1 MNISYNQSFANEAF
15 RVVLDRF
22 QEANKEKKYTKRI
35 EYKDWRALQ
44 RSTIVRVSLEGNNL
58 QFFDSFSRLLYKDSI
73 LDNGFGRF
81 FYNKYIIKEK
91 TKMDY
96 TATVAKTATVNQN
109 GSVLNTTADTISL
122 DAEHLKSNYYYSTTG
137 TTPVI
142 NSWDTNNTWGTVAIQ
157 SDTEEL
163 RNRVRKLENDMLNK
177 IDKEK
182 ENETMIKGVNF
193 DFGPCGSGV
202 RLSMYGMAIQN
213 SAGEWVSYNPATGE
227 IINVDI
233 LNIADGGK
241 YLYKMP
247 VPISDVKVGDIV
259 VHNRVPMFVTD
270 ILGNGTFAVT
280 DVRAGESK
288 TIIPVRNMFGFN
300 FMTKVISLFGNM
312 MGTPSADQPFGNMLP
327 FLMMGENKSM
337 DNDAMLMFMLMQNQ
351 SGSNMFS
358 NPMMMYFLMKDNKD
372 FDPMMLMMMS
382 MGTNQVPVI
391 TSTTSNEQ

>member
-1 MNISYNQSFANEAF
+1 MSISYNQGFANEAF

-109 GSVLNTTADTISL
+109 GSILNTTADTISL

-177 IDKEK
+177 VDKEK

-382 MGTNQVPVI
+382 MGTNQAPVI
-391 TSTTSNEQ
+391 TPTTSNEQ

>member
-96 TATVAKTATVNQN
+96 TATVAKTATVNRN

-163 RNRVRKLENDMLNK
+163 RNRVRKLENDMLTK
-177 IDKEK
+177 ADKEK

-382 MGTNQVPVI
+382 MGTNQAPVI
-391 TSTTSNEQ
+391 TPTTSNEQ

>member
-96 TATVAKTATVNQN
+96 TATVAKTATVNRN

-177 IDKEK
+177 VDEEK

-358 NPMMMYFLMKDNKD
+358 NPMMIYFLMKDNKD

-382 MGTNQVPVI
+382 MGTNQAPVI
-391 TSTTSNEQ
+391 TPTTSNEQ

>member
-58 QFFDSFSRLLYKDSI
+58 QLFDSFSRLLYKDSI

>member
-1 MNISYNQSFANEAF
+1 MSVSYNQSFANEAF
-15 RVVLDRF
+15 RIVLDRF

-35 EYKDWRALQ
+35 EYKDWRTLQ

-58 QFFDSFSRLLYKDSI
+58 QFFDYFGRLLYKDSI

-81 FYNKYIIKEK
+81 FYNKYIMKEK

-96 TATVAKTATVNQN
+96 TATSAK
-109 GSVLNTTADTISL
+109 SVTISG
-122 DAEHLKSNYYYSTTG
+122 DALNATTGTVSLNAEQLNSNGYYSTTG
-137 TTPVI
+137 TIPVI
-142 NSWDTNNTWGTVAIQ
+142 NTLDTNMWGTVALQ

-177 IDKEK
+177 VDKEK

-247 VPISDVKVGDIV
+247 VPISEVKVGDIV

-327 FLMMGENKSM
+327 FLMMGEGKSM

-351 SGSNMFS
+351 SNSNMFN

-382 MGTNQVPVI
+382 MGTNQTPVI
-391 TSTTSNEQ
+391 IPTTSNEQ

>member
-1 MNISYNQSFANEAF
+1 
-15 RVVLDRF
+15 
-22 QEANKEKKYTKRI
+22 
-35 EYKDWRALQ
+35 
-44 RSTIVRVSLEGNNL
+44 
-58 QFFDSFSRLLYKDSI
+58 
-73 LDNGFGRF
+73 
-81 FYNKYIIKEK
+81 
-91 TKMDY
+91 MDY

>member
-1 MNISYNQSFANEAF
+1 MSISYNQSFANEAF
-15 RVVLDRF
+15 KIILDQF
-22 QEANKEKKYTKRI
+22 QEANKEERYAKRI
-35 EYKDWRALQ
+35 EYKNWRAL
-44 RSTIVRVSLEGNNL
+44 RKSTIVRVSLEGINL
-58 QFFDSFSRLLYKDSI
+58 QFFDNFSRLLYKDSI

-81 FYNKYIIKEK
+81 FYDRYIIKEK
-91 TKMDY
+91 TEMDY
-96 TATVAKTATVNQN
+96 TTTSTKSVTANN
-109 GSVLNTTADTISL
+109 NVLNTATDVISL
-122 DAEHLKSNYYYSTTG
+122 NVEQLKPNGYYPTTG
-137 TTPVI
+137 TSSAVNTLE
-142 NSWDTNNTWGTVAIQ
+142 TNTWGTIALQ

-177 IDKEK
+177 VDKEK
-182 ENETMIKGVNF
+182 ENKTMIKGVNF

-280 DVRAGESK
+280 DVHAGESK

-312 MGTPSADQPFGNMLP
+312 MSTPSVDQPFGNMLP
-327 FLMMGENKSM
+327 FLMMGEGKSM
-337 DNDAMLMFMLMQNQ
+337 DNDTMLMFMLMQNQ
-351 SGSNMFS
+351 SNSNMFS

-382 MGTNQVPVI
+382 MSTNQTPVI
-391 TSTTSNEQ
+391 TPTTSNE

>member
-1 MNISYNQSFANEAF
+1 MSVSYNQSFANETF

-58 QFFDSFSRLLYKDSI
+58 QFFDCFGRLLYKDSI

-81 FYNKYIIKEK
+81 FYNKYIMKEK

-96 TATVAKTATVNQN
+96 TATSAKSVTVSGDALNATTGTVSLNAEQLNSN
-109 GSVLNTTADTISL
+109 G
-122 DAEHLKSNYYYSTTG
+122 YYSTTG

-142 NSWDTNNTWGTVAIQ
+142 NTLDTNIWGTVALQ

-163 RNRVRKLENDMLNK
+163 RNRVRKLENDMLTK
-177 IDKEK
+177 VDKEK

-247 VPISDVKVGDIV
+247 VPISEVKVGDIV

-327 FLMMGENKSM
+327 FLMMGEGKSM
-337 DNDAMLMFMLMQNQ
+337 DNDAMLMFMLLQNQ
-351 SGSNMFS
+351 SNSNMFN

-382 MGTNQVPVI
+382 MGTNQTPVI
-391 TSTTSNEQ
+391 TPTTSNEQ

>member
-1 MNISYNQSFANEAF
+1 MSVSYNQSFANEAF
-15 RVVLDRF
+15 RIVLDRF
-22 QEANKEKKYTKRI
+22 QKANKEKKYTKRI
-35 EYKDWRALQ
+35 EYKDWRTLQ

-58 QFFDSFSRLLYKDSI
+58 QFFDYFGRLLYKDSI

-81 FYNKYIIKEK
+81 FYNKYIMKEK

-96 TATVAKTATVNQN
+96 TATSAKNV
-109 GSVLNTTADTISL
+109 TISG
-122 DAEHLKSNYYYSTTG
+122 DALNATTGTVSLNAEQLNSNGYYSTTG
-137 TTPVI
+137 TIPVI
-142 NSWDTNNTWGTVAIQ
+142 NTLDTNMWGTVALQ

-177 IDKEK
+177 VDKEK

-247 VPISDVKVGDIV
+247 VPISEVKVGDIV

-327 FLMMGENKSM
+327 FLMMGEGKSM

-351 SGSNMFS
+351 SNSNMFN

-382 MGTNQVPVI
+382 MGTNQTPVI
-391 TSTTSNEQ
+391 IPTTSNEQ

>member
-1 MNISYNQSFANEAF
+1 MSISYNQSFANEAF

-177 IDKEK
+177 VDKEK

-382 MGTNQVPVI
+382 MGTNQAPVI
-391 TSTTSNEQ
+391 TPTASNEQ

>member
-1 MNISYNQSFANEAF
+1 MSISYNQSFANEAF

-96 TATVAKTATVNQN
+96 TATVAKTATVNSN

-122 DAEHLKSNYYYSTTG
+122 NAEQLKSSNYYYPTTG
-137 TTPVI
+137 TVPVV
-142 NSWDTNNTWGTVAIQ
+142 NSLDTNTWGTVAIQ

-163 RNRVRKLENDMLNK
+163 RNRVRKLENDMLTK
-177 IDKEK
+177 ADKEK

-213 SAGEWVSYNPATGE
+213 SAGEWVSYNSATGE

-327 FLMMGENKSM
+327 FLMMGEGKSM

-351 SGSNMFS
+351 SNSNMFN

-391 TSTTSNEQ
+391 TPTTSNEQ

>member
-1 MNISYNQSFANEAF
+1 MSISYNQSFANEAF
-15 RVVLDRF
+15 RVVLDHF

-96 TATVAKTATVNQN
+96 TATVAKTATVNSN

-122 DAEHLKSNYYYSTTG
+122 NAEQLKSSNYYYPTTG
-137 TTPVI
+137 TVPVV
-142 NSWDTNNTWGTVAIQ
+142 NSLDTNTWGTVAIQ

-163 RNRVRKLENDMLNK
+163 RNRVRKLENDMLTK
-177 IDKEK
+177 ADKEK

-213 SAGEWVSYNPATGE
+213 SAGEWVSYNSATGE

-327 FLMMGENKSM
+327 FLMMGEGKSM

-351 SGSNMFS
+351 SNSNMFN

-391 TSTTSNEQ
+391 TPTTSNEQ

>member
-1 MNISYNQSFANEAF
+1 MSVSYNQSFANETF
-15 RVVLDRF
+15 KIILDQF
-22 QEANKEKKYTKRI
+22 QKANTEKEYTKRI
-35 EYKDWRALQ
+35 EYKNWRAL
-44 RSTIVRVSLEGNNL
+44 RKSTIVRVSLEGINL

-81 FYNKYIIKEK
+81 FYDKYIIKEK
-91 TKMDY
+91 TEMDY
-96 TATVAKTATVNQN
+96 TATSAKSVVASSN
-109 GSVLNTTADTISL
+109 VLNTTADVISL
-122 DAEHLKSNYYYSTTG
+122 NVEQSKTNDYSYYPTTG
-137 TTPVI
+137 TSSVVNTLK
-142 NSWDTNNTWGTVAIQ
+142 TNTWGTIALQ

-177 IDKEK
+177 VDKEK

-288 TIIPVRNMFGFN
+288 TIIPVRNMFGFS

-312 MGTPSADQPFGNMLP
+312 MDTPSVDQPFGNMLP
-327 FLMMGENKSM
+327 FLMMGEGKSM

-351 SGSNMFS
+351 SNSNMFS
-358 NPMMMYFLMKDNKD
+358 NPMLMYFLMKDNKD
-372 FDPMMLMMMS
+372 FDPMMFMMMS
-382 MGTNQVPVI
+382 MGTNQIPVV
-391 TSTTSNEQ
+391 TSTASNEQ

>member
-1 MNISYNQSFANEAF
+1 MSISYNQSFANEAF

-177 IDKEK
+177 VDKEK

-382 MGTNQVPVI
+382 MGTNQAPVI
-391 TSTTSNEQ
+391 TPTTSNEQ